1 MLEIRSLSL
10 AFGGVHA
17 LNALSLSLG
26 RGEMLSIMG
35 PNGCGKTT
43 LLNALT
49 GQVRPQSGTALLDGV
64 SLLGRTPDRIA
75 RLGVGRKFQVPSVFD
90 DLSVLDNLRV
100 AQSACRGERRHSG
113 ALPALADVLQEIF
126 LQDQAGV
133 LAGELSHGAKQWLE
147 IGLLLSQQPRLM
159 LLDEPTAGM
168 SQAETLATVK
178 LLQRLQTLFGVA
190 IVVVEHDMHFIEALG
205 ARVLVMIA
213 GRAVADGSYAQ
224 VRSLQQ
230 VREAYLGTQA

>member
-1 MLEIRSLSL
+1 LLDIRSLSL

-17 LNALSLSLG
+17 LNALSLSVG
-26 RGEMLSIMG
+26 RGEMLSVMG

-43 LLNALT
+43 LLNAMT
-49 GQVRPQSGTALLDGV
+49 GQVRPQSGSALLDGI
-64 SLLGRTPDRIA
+64 SLLGKAPDRIA

-90 DLSVLDNLRV
+90 DLSVRDNLLV
-100 AQSACRGERRHSG
+100 AQSACRSESSRSG
-113 ALPALADVLQEIF
+113 MLPELPDVLRETF
-126 LQDQAGV
+126 LQDQSDV
-133 LAGELSHGAKQWLE
+133 MAGELSHGAKQWLE
-147 IGLLLSQQPRLM
+147 IGMLLSQRPRLM

-168 SQAETLATVK
+168 SHAETLATVK
-178 LLQRLQTLFGVA
+178 LLQRLQSLFGVA

-213 GRAVADGSYAQ
+213 GRAVADGTYAQ
-224 VRSLQQ
+224 VRQLQQ